1 MTFCANAVS
10 LARFMNFS
18 ADIGTVKG
26 VGKVRAEYFRALGVA
41 TVGALLRF
49 YPRAYE
55 DWSNILPIERCP
67 IGENVCIK
75 GTLLY
80 PLKNERVRGGMLIAK
95 GSVTDG
101 DNIVAVTFFNNK
113 YITSMLKS
121 GEEYLF
127 YGKITLGKYS
137 AREMVSPMFISVKQS
152 KAILPIYPQNQ
163 KITSRQIR
171 SAVEAVLA
179 DKTEIPEI
187 LPPYIL
193 KKYSLVSLD
202 TAIRQIHFPKSS
214 QDLQDARNRLI
225 FDELFI
231 LQLSLLRLKDAN
243 SIVKTENK
251 IKIDYTEEF
260 FGLLP
265 FKPTDAQIKAVNAAI
280 SDMKSG
286 KQMNRLLQG
295 DVGSGKTAVAAALV
309 YTCAKNGMQSALMAP
324 TEVLAVQ
331 HFETFS
337 KLFQSSGINCRL
349 LTGSTKQAEKNQI
362 KESLKN
368 GEIDLIIG
376 THALIQDDVE
386 FAKLGLVITDEQHRF
401 GVKQRTGLCSKGE
414 NPHVYV
420 MSATPIPR
428 TLALIMFGDLDV
440 SVLDELPPGRQKTVT
455 YAISSKKRGG
465 MFDYIKAH
473 LDKGFQG
480 YIVCPLVEESDA
492 VSGVQNVEEYYEK
505 AKNTVFKDYSVG
517 LLHGKMMP
525 KKKDEIMTDF
535 KNGKI
540 QLLISTVV
548 IEVGVDV
555 PNAVIMAIENAE
567 RFGLSQLHQLRGR
580 VGRGTQMSTC
590 ILVTDSQGED
600 TVRRMNIMC
609 STTDG
614 FKIADEDLRLRGP
627 GDFFGTRQHGL
638 PKLHIADL
646 MTDSKI
652 LTETQEL
659 ASEIVANDPDF
670 RKTEHIKIGRQV
682 IKKIN
687 SLQTPATANTI

>member
-1 MTFCANAVS
+1 
-10 LARFMNFS
+10 MNFS

-26 VGKVRAEYFRALGVA
+26 VGKVRADGFRSLGVR
-41 TVGALLRF
+41 TVGELLRF

-55 DWSNILPIERCP
+55 DWSCVLPIDRCP

-80 PLKNERVRGGMLIAK
+80 PLKNERVHGGMLIAK

-101 DNIVAVTFFNNK
+101 ESIITLTFFNNK

-127 YGKITLGKYS
+127 YGKITLGRYA
-137 AREMVSPMFISVKQS
+137 AREMLSPMFVPAKQS
-152 KAILPIYPQNQ
+152 KAILPIYRQNP
-163 KITSRQIR
+163 KITTRQIR
-171 SAVEAVLA
+171 SAIETVLS

-193 KKYSLVSLD
+193 ERFSLVTLD
-202 TAIRQIHFPKSS
+202 TAIRQIHFPESAS
-214 QDLQDARNRLI
+214 AIQSARDRLI

-231 LQLSLLRLKDAN
+231 LQLSLMRLKSAN
-243 SIVKTENK
+243 SAVKTDNIVKFDCT
-251 IKIDYTEEF
+251 DEF

-265 FKPTDAQIKAVNAAI
+265 FEPTNAQKKAVKAAV

-295 DVGSGKTAVAAALV
+295 DVGSGKTAAAAALV
-309 YTCAKNGMQSALMAP
+309 YVCAKNGMQSALMAP

-331 HFETFS
+331 HFETFT
-337 KLFQSSGINCRL
+337 KLFASAGINCAL
-349 LTGSTKQAEKNQI
+349 LTGSVKPSEKKRI
-362 KESLKN
+362 KERIKN
-368 GEIDLIIG
+368 GETDLVIG
-376 THALIQDDVE
+376 THALIQNDVE
-386 FAKLGLVITDEQHRF
+386 FSRLGLVITDEQHRF
-401 GVKQRTGLCSKGE
+401 GVKQRTGLCSKGK

-428 TLALIMFGDLDV
+428 TLALIVFGDLDV

-455 YAISSKKRGG
+455 YAISSKKRKG
-465 MFDYIKAH
+465 MFDYIKTY

-492 VSGVQNVEEYYEK
+492 AAGVQNVEEYYEK
-505 AKNTVFKDYSVG
+505 VKNTVFKGYSVG
-517 LLHGKMMP
+517 LLHGKMTP
-525 KKKDEIMTDF
+525 KKKDEIMADF
-535 KNGKI
+535 KSGKI
-540 QLLISTVV
+540 QLLITTVV

-555 PNAVIMAIENAE
+555 PNAVIMAVENAE

-580 VGRGTQMSTC
+580 VGRGTQTSTC
-590 ILVTDSQGED
+590 ILVTDSTGED
-600 TVRRMNIMC
+600 TLKRMNIMC

-638 PKLHIADL
+638 PQLRIADL

-652 LTETQEL
+652 LAETREIAEEITEK
-659 ASEIVANDPDF
+659 DPDF
-670 RKTEHIKIGRQV
+670 IRDEHIKIGRQV
-682 IKKIN
+682 KKKIN
-687 SLQTPATANTI
+687 SLQTPAAANTI

>member
-1 MTFCANAVS
+1 
-10 LARFMNFS
+10 MNFS

-26 VGKVRAEYFRALGVA
+26 VGKIRADGFRSLGVA
-41 TVGALLRF
+41 TVGELLRF

-55 DWSNILPIERCP
+55 DWSNILPIDRCP

-80 PLKNERVRGGMLIAK
+80 PVKNDRVRGGMLIAK

-101 DNIVAVTFFNNK
+101 NSIVSVTFFNNK

-121 GEEYLF
+121 DEEYLF
-127 YGKITLGKYS
+127 YGKITLGKFA
-137 AREMVSPMFISVKQS
+137 AREMVSPMFIAVKQS
-152 KAILPIYPQNQ
+152 KSILPIYPQNQ

-179 DKTEIPEI
+179 DKTEIPEL

-202 TAIRQIHFPKSS
+202 TAIRQIHFPESS
-214 QDLQDARNRLI
+214 QALQDARNRLI
-225 FDELFI
+225 FDELFV

-243 SIVKTENK
+243 SIVKTDNK
-251 IKIDYTEEF
+251 IKIDYTDEF
-260 FGLLP
+260 FGALP
-265 FKPTDAQIKAVNAAI
+265 FEPTNAQRKAVNAAI

-309 YTCAKNGMQSALMAP
+309 FSCAKNGMQSALMAP

-331 HFETFS
+331 HFETFTEFFKNS
-337 KLFQSSGINCRL
+337 DITCAL
-349 LTGSTKQAEKNQI
+349 LTGTTKASEKKQI
-362 KESLKN
+362 KEKLKN

-386 FAKLGLVITDEQHRF
+386 FSQLGLVITDEQHRF

-455 YAISSKKRGG
+455 YAISSKKRAG
-465 MFDYIKAH
+465 MFDYIKSH

-492 VSGVQNVEEYYEK
+492 VTGVQNVIEYYEK
-505 AKNTVFKDYSVG
+505 AKNTVFKNYSVG
-517 LLHGKMMP
+517 LLHGKMTP
-525 KKKDEIMTDF
+525 KNKDEIMSDF

-555 PNAVIMAIENAE
+555 PNAVIMAVENAE

-590 ILVTDSQGED
+590 ILVTDSVGED
-600 TVRRMNIMC
+600 TVKRMNIMC

-638 PKLHIADL
+638 PQLRIADL

-659 ASEIVANDPDF
+659 AGEIIASDPSF
-670 RKTEHIKIGRQV
+670 EMNEHIKIGRQV
-682 IKKIN
+682 NKKIN